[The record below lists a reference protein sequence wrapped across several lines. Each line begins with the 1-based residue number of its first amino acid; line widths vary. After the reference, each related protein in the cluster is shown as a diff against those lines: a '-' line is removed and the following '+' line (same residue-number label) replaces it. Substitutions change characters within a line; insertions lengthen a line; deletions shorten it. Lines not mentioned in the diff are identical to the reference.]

1 MFKDK
6 FVTLPGELRVSK
18 LMECD
23 TFCLQ
28 YFDTVGWDRNTRR
41 WWKEVWEGVGVKPH
55 GVWGWESP
63 SGVQGWSPSR
73 ESGGQSPLEAEEFSK

>member
-28 YFDTVGWDRNTRR
+28 YFDTVGWDRNSHR
-41 WWKEVWEGVGVKPH
+41 WRKEVWDGGKTTWGLGMGVPQRGPGVEP
-55 GVWGWESP
+55 
-63 SGVQGWSPSR
+63 Q
-73 ESGGQSPLEAEEFSK
+73 